1 MAPQRATLSAMGK
14 LAVLAPIV
22 VAGIVL
28 ASGGSG
34 SDAWT
39 AALIALVAVA
49 LPLAIISAW
58 SHYPD

>member
-1 MAPQRATLSAMGK
+1 MGK
-14 LAVLAPIV
+14 VAVVAPFI

>member
-1 MAPQRATLSAMGK
+1 MGK
-14 LAVLAPIV
+14 VAVVAPFI

-39 AALIALVAVA
+39 AALIGLVAVA

>member
-1 MAPQRATLSAMGK
+1 MGNV
-14 LAVLAPIV
+14 AALAPFV

-28 ASGGSG
+28 VSGGSG

-49 LPLAIISAW
+49 LPLTVISAW